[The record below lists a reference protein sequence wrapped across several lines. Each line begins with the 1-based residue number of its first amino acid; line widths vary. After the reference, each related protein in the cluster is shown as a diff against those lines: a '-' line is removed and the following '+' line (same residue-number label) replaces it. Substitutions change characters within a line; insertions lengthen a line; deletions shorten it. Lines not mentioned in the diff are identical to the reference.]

1 MKHAAKMSLG
11 AVPMLISLELGL
23 ALLAGYFL
31 AKFFS
36 GPQVKQQGR
45 FGSLVFDVSGY
56 RVHLHHWVLSAA
68 VLLVAFTLN
77 VAVLGPSVFYG
88 FLGGVMAQ
96 GIVNYEDWRQVVWR
110 R

>member
-1 MKHAAKMSLG
+1 MSLG

-23 ALLAGYFL
+23 SLLAGYFL

-36 GPQVKQQGR
+36 GSGAKQRGR
-45 FGSLVFDVSGY
+45 LGSLVFGISGY
-56 RVHLHHWVLSAA
+56 QVHLHHWLVSAA
-68 VLLVAFTLN
+68 ILLLAFTFN
-77 VAVLGPSVFYG
+77 VVVLGPSVFYG

-110 R
+110 QR